1 MKQGEA
7 GAQFL
12 KFTLE
17 KGEDKMRPQIYLSV
31 IFISQIRGENDD
43 GINIYLIPNLGISE
57 DSN

>member
-1 MKQGEA
+1 MKQEEA

-17 KGEDKMRPQIYLSV
+17 KGEDQMRPQIYLSV

-43 GINIYLIPNLGISE
+43 GINIYLIPNLGI
-57 DSN
+57 